1 MMNREEKHETPIVL
15 GQLLSPSR
23 ILIRKGKQTKK
34 EVLLAL
40 IDAIA
45 AEEDSGTHDELEWG
59 IFHRE
64 SLMSTGIGNGIAIPH
79 VLLPNIEKDCMALA
93 LCPDGITDYQSRDQI
108 PVRLVFML
116 AAGKNQKA
124 MHLKVLAAIG
134 SLFFDGRLKAAF
146 LAAGDPKACLEILA
160 RAEN

>member
-1 MMNREEKHETPIVL
+1 MNREEKHDVPIVL
-15 GQLLSPSR
+15 GHLLTPSR
-23 ILIRKGKQTKK
+23 ILIRRGKQTRKD
-34 EVLLAL
+34 VLLAL

-45 AEEDSGTHDELEWG
+45 EEEEYGTRDELEWG

-79 VLLPNIEKDCMALA
+79 VLLPNIEKNCMALA
-93 LCPDGITDYQSRDQI
+93 LCPDGIPDYQSCDQI

-116 AAGKNQKA
+116 VAGKSQKM

-134 SLFFDGRLKAAF
+134 SLFYDGRLKAAF
-146 LAAGDPKACLEILA
+146 LASGNPEACLEILA
-160 RAEN
+160 RAEH

>member
-1 MMNREEKHETPIVL
+1 MNKEEKHAAPVVL
-15 GQLLSPSR
+15 GNLLSPER

-34 EVLLAL
+34 DVLLAL
-40 IDAIA
+40 VDCIA
-45 AEEDSGTHDELEWG
+45 AEGEFGDRDELEWG

-79 VLLPNIEKDCMALA
+79 VLLPNIEKNCMALA
-93 LCPDGITDYQSRDQI
+93 LCPDGITDYQSSDQLPI
-108 PVRLVFML
+108 RLVFML
-116 AAGKNQKA
+116 AAGKSQKV
-124 MHLKVLAAIG
+124 MHLRVLEAIG
-134 SLFFDGRLKAAF
+134 SLFYDGRLKAAF

>member
-1 MMNREEKHETPIVL
+1 MNKDEKHNAPIIL
-15 GQLLSPSR
+15 GHLLSPSR
-23 ILIRKGKQTKK
+23 ILIRKGRQTKK
-34 EVLLAL
+34 DVLLAL
-40 IDAIA
+40 VDVI
-45 AEEDSGTHDELEWG
+45 AEEEEFGSRDELEWG

-79 VLLPNIEKDCMALA
+79 VLLPNIEKNCMALA
-93 LCPDGITDYQSRDQI
+93 LCPDGIADYQSRDQI

-116 AAGKNQKA
+116 AAGKSQKV

-134 SLFFDGRLKAAF
+134 SLFYDGRLKAAF
-146 LAAGDPKACLEILA
+146 LAANDPKACMEILA

>member
-1 MMNREEKHETPIVL
+1 MTKDEKNNIPVVL
-15 GQLLSPSR
+15 GDLLRPER

-34 EVLLAL
+34 EVLSAL
-40 IDAIA
+40 VDAIA
-45 AEEDSGTHDELEWG
+45 AEGEFGSRDELEWG

-79 VLLPNIEKDCMALA
+79 VLLPGIEKNCMALA
-93 LCPDGITDYQSRDQI
+93 LCPEGISDYQSRDQI

-116 AAGKNQKA
+116 AAGKSQKV

-134 SLFFDGRLKAAF
+134 SLFYDGRLKAAF
-146 LAAGDPKACLEILA
+146 LAAKDPKACLEILA

>member
-1 MMNREEKHETPIVL
+1 MTKEENNAKPVVL
-15 GQLLSPSR
+15 GHLLSPER
-23 ILIRKGKQTKK
+23 ILIRPGRQNKK

-40 IDAIA
+40 IDANA
-45 AEEDSGTHDELEWG
+45 QEGEFGTRDELEWG

-79 VLLPNIEKDCMALA
+79 VLLPNVEQNCMALA
-93 LCPDGITDYQSRDQI
+93 LCPDGIADYQSNDSI
-108 PVRLVFML
+108 PIRLVFML
-116 AAGKNQKA
+116 AAGKNQKV

-134 SLFFDGRLKAAF
+134 SLFYDGRLKAAF
-146 LAAGDPKACLEILA
+146 LAAGDAKTCMEILA